1 MKIGVGTT
9 KALSLLI
16 VWCMVC
22 SAFAGMLVLMV
33 PGAGQALSPS
43 EVNGDV
49 YIGQDFTINE
59 WQVSGNSPISGDL
72 VIRAGGVVI
81 VTNGQLTFLNYDGHI
96 NKLVVEDGGQLIMIN
111 STLKVQRELYDYDYA
126 LGVLVR
132 NGGLLYAEDSN
143 LDFNGH
149 LLVDDA
155 TLIAHRTVINGPLF
169 TAMSAD
175 VQLYDSEMTAVPGR
189 PMLEEET
196 YSYSFATA
204 ANQSVDVT
212 YLFERNPDTVSTGQ
226 DVSLIQMNDSG
237 NVTLASTETLTVTG
251 FDIGGL
257 VFDEGE
263 ALSVVLK
270 AEYRTADDF
279 DDEGAPDTFGYAQ
292 YQAPIFTAAANMQVW
307 ETYDLSDPVEANKE
321 TVISQDLTVLSLS
334 SIDLSVLSVRLIN
347 TKDQNVFIDRIWIEV
362 ELEMP
367 AFHNINIAG
376 MSKFTAVNTLLEVNH
391 LNYTDYYLDEYEQMV
406 FKYRKLVAYDAAE
419 VNLYGVVVEGEFF
432 DDGEAPYV
440 INQRAISF
448 KPLAQGPGD
457 TTAEPSVYGL
467 QSDEGAIYYINVGA
481 TLQTNAF
488 LTGGLNIDFSSV
500 FLEIEYSSGAGYSAT
515 DNIQW
520 NMSGYPLIDTG
531 IIIDITTGYQ
541 HKSAEFPKGSIVNS
555 TQLSDINLEFVNPG
569 AGSISID
576 WLWLTGILDPAINI
590 YRWINA
596 TVVDS
601 NNLPVMGATVNAT
614 QSLNGLPATYIY
626 DGAES
631 TVPPQGVL
639 DYLGRNATSFKITD
653 ISGQALIPLLTDV
666 INADWAPNSY
676 AVPGYNLSVDYLN
689 ASAEHFVPGPI
700 YSWFDAYPIIG
711 EEDQSMDM
719 LFMLEELELDL
730 PDVQLLNFSTDPAI
744 VYQGDE
750 VTFYFQVTNNGLTTA
765 SSFIITVVDS
775 IGVNGTELGVIS
787 VTNLLPGETR
797 DLSLVWL
804 DNYTTPGTHS
814 IVITADALN
823 QVMEYDENNV
833 LTAQVQVLKYLPDLM
848 VDGTS
853 ISFSSN
859 PGVAQQEML
868 INVTV
873 SNING
878 RAVAQGAVVRY
889 YLGNP
894 SAGGVLIGSSLINV
908 ATGGT
913 NVTSLMW
920 TPVQIGTY
928 PIYVTVNE
936 GRQVEEYDYSNNVAS
951 STLVVIL
958 EGSTNDLVVDY
969 TSVIPNNLLWQTN
982 IIVEGEGHLTLA
994 NMQLY
999 LSQISTNKPIQI
1011 VVRDNGTLVLDS
1023 SVVDSNFVLR
1033 IYLFDNGSLILSSS
1047 TLRANVVLII
1057 DDNSMAHMEESFVL
1071 GDLQAPATSSAE
1083 LVAINTTFSRAW
1095 SYFGGISTAELTG
1108 CSINGVPAV
1117 SPKDGAVVTLYSW
1130 IVASVYDGT
1139 GQHKIPGAY
1148 VEARSFVDQTV
1159 YAVGTTDDSGA
1170 WRFRALSDVI
1180 TASGHGSV
1188 VSGYYE
1194 LNATHWFLGDRYDSD
1209 VNKVAQIAYSPDVP
1223 LVRSDAAIRLDISS
1237 ALPDVDPPFFVSND
1251 EPLRGRNV
1259 TLSTVINNIGVV
1271 TAYDILIRFEDTS
1284 SAGKVLVR
1292 DYLIEELPALSNVT
1306 VSVIWVATYPLGTH
1320 NLSVTV
1326 DPLGQI
1332 PELNEDNNL
1341 NYTTVNVLG
1350 VPDLIIQTADITVN
1364 PTSPIRDKAA
1374 SISVNVR
1381 NIGDNAISAFNV
1393 SFYDDGDLI
1402 GKRQINN
1409 LPTGQTG
1416 VVTQTW
1422 TPTSPGTHVLT
1433 VEVDE
1438 EGIITESNEANN
1450 LAAMN
1455 VAVRDYPDLVA
1466 SSVRFTVGGVGA
1478 SSAFV
1483 NSEVTVLVDVYNVG
1497 ESPADPF
1504 SVAFWLNEEELI
1516 DVVTVSSLGV
1526 GGLTT
1531 VSTTWTAAIVAGEG
1545 LYQDNNIMAIVNP
1558 ASNSTVTHISEMDD
1572 PANANNWASQTLEVV
1587 DNRPDMAAFNG
1598 RVQYAG
1604 QNITSATIGQKVFV
1618 LFDLRNIG
1626 IIDGTDIKVSVSLV
1640 NETIDMLLFTQTVN
1654 VEAGDSMPYNVSY
1667 VVNVTSGDYT
1677 FVVDVDAGSDS
1688 DQADNVLDIDLAVV
1702 VPSPLININL
1712 GNKFDYAP
1720 GTSIFVQ
1727 GTVTQSG
1734 SNAPL
1739 AGQTVKVRIVDS
1751 QGFPLSSEYATTT
1764 NANGQFTSWV
1774 LVPSG
1779 KEGTQSLE
1787 VTVVTLE
1794 GEFSDDVDINIVA
1807 PFAPETIPSWV
1818 YLLIVAIVIAVIVI
1832 FSLYLYRVGL
1842 GRMVECGNC
1851 GALIPEASRHCP
1863 KCGVEF
1869 ESDTAKCSECGAW
1882 IPSKAESCPDC
1893 GAKFMTEPVETGQAP
1908 GYIESMRKQYDEYI
1922 EAFRGQAKAALGSKY
1937 SEEKFMEWLQ
1947 TEPNYL
1953 PFEEWLRKEEM
1964 SRRSGVFP
1972 CPACGTLNPRDSKIC
1987 NRCGTVFDQQGKS
2000 EAPKAEEKKSPFRRI
2015 VRRTGDQ
2022 KDAPKEQAPEA
2033 SAEPKSEESGDKPQ

>member
-1 MKIGVGTT
+1 MKIGVGAT
-9 KALSLLI
+9 KALSLLV

-43 EVNGDV
+43 EVDGDI
-49 YIGQDFTINE
+49 YIGQDFTISE

-81 VTNGQLTFLNYDGHI
+81 VTNGQLAFLNYEGHI

-111 STLKVQRELYDYDYA
+111 STLMVQRELYDVDYA

-132 NGGLLYAEDSN
+132 NGGLLYAEDSA

-175 VQLYDSEMTAVPGR
+175 VQLYDSEMTNVPGM

-196 YSYSFATA
+196 YSYSFASA
-204 ANQSVDVT
+204 ANQSIDIT
-212 YLFERNPDTVSTGQ
+212 YLFERNPDSVSTGQ
-226 DVSLIQMNDSG
+226 EVALIQMNDSG
-237 NVTLASTETLTVTG
+237 NVTLASNETLTVTG

-263 ALSVVLK
+263 ALSVILK

-279 DDEGAPDTFGYAQ
+279 DDGGAPDTFEYAEFL
-292 YQAPIFTAAANMQVW
+292 APTFTPALNM
-307 ETYDLSDPVEANKE
+307 EIIGTYDPSNLINPNTDR
-321 TVISQDLTVLSLS
+321 VIFEDLTDLNLS

-347 TKDQNVFIDRIWIEV
+347 HELQNVYIDRIWVEV
-362 ELEMP
+362 ELVIP
-367 AFHNINIAG
+367 AYHNINIAG
-376 MSKFTAVNTLLEVNH
+376 TSKFTAVNSLLEVNH
-391 LNYTDYYLDEYEQMV
+391 LNYADED
-406 FKYRKLVAYDAAE
+406 YRKLVAYDAAE

-432 DDGEAPYV
+432 DDGKAPYV
-440 INQRAISF
+440 IEQRSITF
-448 KPLAQGPGD
+448 KPLSQGPGD
-457 TTAEPSVYGL
+457 TTGEPSVYDL
-467 QSDEGAIYYINVGA
+467 LNDEVDTYYAMGGGS
-481 TLQTNAF
+481 TLQTHAF
-488 LTGGLNIDFSSV
+488 ITGDLICDFSKV
-500 FLEIEYSSGAGYSAT
+500 VIAIECSGGPGYNLA
-515 DNIQW
+515 DYLQW
-520 NMSGYPLIDTG
+520 NITGIPLIDTSLLINPPAG
-531 IIIDITTGYQ
+531 VEVLVSGELT
-541 HKSAEFPKGSIVNS
+541 EGSILNS
-555 TQLSDINLEFVNPG
+555 TQLSEVNLQFTNPDTDPLSIN
-569 AGSISID
+569 
-576 WLWLTGILDPAINI
+576 WLWLIGLLNPSINL

-639 DYLGRNATSFKITD
+639 DYLGRNATSFKTTD
-653 ISGQALIPLLTDV
+653 ISGHALIPLLTDI
-666 INADWAPNSY
+666 INADWVNNSY

-700 YSWFDAYPIIG
+700 YSWFDAYPVIG

-719 LFMLEELELDL
+719 FFVLEELELDL

-744 VYQGDE
+744 IYQGDG
-750 VTFYFQVTNNGLTTA
+750 VTFNFQVTNNGLTTA
-765 SSFIITVVDS
+765 SSFIIKVVDS
-775 IGVNGTELGVIS
+775 FGENSTELGIIPI
-787 VTNLLPGETR
+787 TNLLPGETR
-797 DLSLVWL
+797 NLSLVWL
-804 DNYTTPGTHS
+804 SSHTTAGTHS

-833 LTAQVQVLKYLPDLM
+833 LTAQVQVLKYLPDLA

-853 ISFSSN
+853 IAFSSN
-859 PGVAQQEML
+859 PSVAQQEMY

-873 SNING
+873 SNVNG
-878 RAVAQGAVVRY
+878 KAVSQGAVVRY
-889 YLGNP
+889 YLVNP
-894 SAGGVLIGSSLINV
+894 SAGGGLIGSSLISV
-908 ATGGT
+908 APGGT
-913 NVTSLMW
+913 NGTSLMW

-928 PIYVTVNE
+928 PIYVTVN
-936 GRQVEEYDYSNNVAS
+936 QPNLIEEYDYTNNVAS

-958 EGSTNDLVVDY
+958 EGSTNDLVIVG

-994 NMQLY
+994 NIQLY
-999 LSQISTNKPIQI
+999 LSQISTNNPIQI
-1011 VVRDNGTLVLDS
+1011 VVRDNGTLVLDNS
-1023 SVVDSNFVLR
+1023 IIDSNFVLR

-1047 TLRANVVLII
+1047 TLKANVVLII

-1071 GDLQAPATSSAE
+1071 GDLQAPASSSAD

-1095 SYFGGISTAELTG
+1095 SYFGGTSTAALTG

-1117 SPKDGAVVTLYSW
+1117 SPKDSAVVTLYSW

-1139 GQHKIPGAY
+1139 GMHKIPGAY

-1159 YAVGTTDDSGA
+1159 YASGLTDDTGV
-1170 WRFRALSDVI
+1170 WRFRALSDVV
-1180 TASGHGSV
+1180 TASGHGAV

-1194 LNATHWFLGDRYDSD
+1194 LNATHWFQGDRYDSD
-1209 VNKVAQIAYSPDVP
+1209 VNKVAQIAYSPDVS
-1223 LVRSDAAIRLDISS
+1223 LARSDAAIRLDISS

-1251 EPLRGRNV
+1251 EPLRGSNV

-1284 SAGKVLVR
+1284 SAGKVLIR
-1292 DYLIEELPALSNVT
+1292 DYTIEELPALSNVT
-1306 VSVIWVATYPLGTH
+1306 VSVVWVAAYPLGTH
-1320 NLSVTV
+1320 NLSVSV
-1326 DPLGQI
+1326 DPLDQI

-1350 VPDLIIQTADITVN
+1350 VPDLMVTASDISVD
-1364 PTSPIRDKAA
+1364 PSSPIRDKMA

-1393 SFYDDGDLI
+1393 SFYDNGTLI
-1402 GKRQINN
+1402 GKREISN
-1409 LPTGQTG
+1409 LPTGQFG
-1416 VVTQTW
+1416 VASISW
-1422 TPTSPGTHVLT
+1422 TPSFAGLHT
-1433 VEVDE
+1433 VIVVVDE
-1438 EGIITESNEANN
+1438 ESIIVESNEVNN
-1450 LAAMN
+1450 EASRS
-1455 VAVRDYPDLVA
+1455 VTVRDYPDLVA
-1466 SSVRFTVGGVGA
+1466 SAVRFSVNNQAV
-1478 SSAFV
+1478 SSVFV
-1483 NSEVTVLVDVYNVG
+1483 NTLVTVTVDVYNIG
-1497 ESPADPF
+1497 ESTADQY
-1504 SVAFWLNEEELI
+1504 SVAFRLNGDEI
-1516 DVVTVSSLGV
+1516 IGVVSAGSLAPG
-1526 GGLTT
+1526 TMAS
-1531 VSTTWTAAIVAGEG
+1531 VSTTWTAALVEGEG
-1545 LYQDNNIMAIVNP
+1545 LYQDYTITAEVNP
-1558 ASNSTVTHISEMDD
+1558 ASNGTVIHYPEMDD
-1572 PANANNWASQTLEVV
+1572 PVNGNNVASQVLEVV
-1587 DNRPDMAAFNG
+1587 DNRPDMAASNG

-1604 QNITSATIGQKVFV
+1604 QNITSATIGQRVFV

-1626 IIDGTDIKVSVSLV
+1626 IIDGTSIKVSVSLV

-1667 VVNVTSGDYT
+1667 VVNVTSGDYI
-1677 FVVDVDAGSDS
+1677 FVVDVDAGSDA
-1688 DQADNVLDIDLAVV
+1688 DQTDNVLEIDLAVV

-1712 GNKFDYAP
+1712 GNKYDYAP

-1734 SNAPL
+1734 SIAPL
-1739 AGQTVKVRIVDS
+1739 AGQTVKVRIVDG
-1751 QGFPLSSEYATTT
+1751 QGFPLSSEYIATT

-1774 LVPSG
+1774 LVPSDQ
-1779 KEGTQSLE
+1779 EGAQKLQ
-1787 VTVVTLE
+1787 VTIDTIE
-1794 GEFSDDVDINIVA
+1794 GEFTDDVNINIVA
-1807 PFAPETIPSWV
+1807 PFAPETIPIWV
-1818 YLLIVAIVIAVIVI
+1818 YLLIVVIVVAVIVI

-1851 GALIPEASRHCP
+1851 GALIPESSRHCP

-1882 IPSKAESCPDC
+1882 IPSKAESCPEC
-1893 GAKFMTEPVETGQAP
+1893 GAKFMTEPLEAGQAP
-1908 GYIESMRKQYDEYI
+1908 GYIEAMRKQYDEYI

-1964 SRRSGVFP
+1964 GRRSGVFP

-1987 NRCGTVFDQQGKS
+1987 NRCGTVFDQQGRS
-2000 EAPKAEEKKSPFRRI
+2000 EAPKVEERKSPFRRI
-2015 VRRTGDQ
+2015 VRRTGEP
-2022 KDAPKEQAPEA
+2022 KDAPKEQTPEA
-2033 SAEPKSEESGDKPQ
+2033 PAEEPKPDEGEDKPQ

>member
-1 MKIGVGTT
+1 M
-9 KALSLLI
+9 SLLV

-43 EVNGDV
+43 EVDGDI

-72 VIRAGGVVI
+72 VIRAGGVVT
-81 VTNGQLTFLNYDGHI
+81 VTNGNLTFLNYAGHI
-96 NKLVVEDGGQLIMIN
+96 NKLVVEDGGQLILLDN
-111 STLKVQRELYDYDYA
+111 SNIKVQRQLYDVDYA
-126 LGVLVR
+126 LGVLIR
-132 NGGLLYAEDSN
+132 NGGLLYAEDST

-189 PMLEEET
+189 PMHEDET
-196 YSYSFATA
+196 YSYSFAA
-204 ANQSVDVT
+204 ATNQSADVT
-212 YLFERNPDTVSTGQ
+212 YLFERNPDAVSTGQ
-226 DVSLIQMNDSG
+226 DVSLIQMNDSS
-237 NVTLASTETLTVTG
+237 NVTLANLGTLTVTG

-257 VFDEGE
+257 VFDAGE
-263 ALSVVLK
+263 ALSVTLK

-279 DDEGAPDTFGYAQ
+279 DDEGTPDTFEYAK
-292 YQAPIFTAAANMQVW
+292 YLAPVFTPAGDMQVW
-307 ETYDLSDPVEANKE
+307 ETFDPTNPVTPNKE
-321 TVISQDLTVLSLS
+321 AVLSEDLTGLGLS
-334 SIDLSVLSVRLIN
+334 SVDLSVLSVTLN
-347 TKDQNVFIDRIWIEV
+347 NSKAQDVFIDRIWIEV
-362 ELEMP
+362 ELVIP
-367 AFHNINIAG
+367 AYHNINIAG

-391 LNYTDYYLDEYEQMV
+391 LNYTDSYQDQYDQTVYN
-406 FKYRKLVAYDAAE
+406 YRKLVAYDAAE

-448 KPLAQGPGD
+448 KPLTQGPGD
-457 TTAEPSVYGL
+457 TTGEPTVYGL
-467 QSDEGAIYYINVGA
+467 LYDEGAIYSIPVGS
-481 TLQTNAF
+481 TLQTNGF
-488 LTGGLNIDFSSV
+488 LTGGLVVDFSSV
-500 FLEIEYSSGAGYSAT
+500 FIEIEYASAGGYAST
-515 DNIQW
+515 DNLQW
-520 NMSGYPLIDTG
+520 NITGNPLIDTG
-531 IIIDITTGYQ
+531 IIFDPTTGYQ
-541 HKSAEFPKGSIVNS
+541 VKSAEFPEGSLLNS
-555 TQLSDINLEFVNPG
+555 TQASNVNLEFVNPG
-569 AGSISID
+569 AGDLAIE
-576 WLWLTGILDPAINI
+576 WLYLTGILNPTINL

-639 DYLGRNATSFKITD
+639 DYLGRNATSFKVTD
-653 ISGQALIPLLTDV
+653 IAGHALIPLLTDM
-666 INADWAPNSY
+666 INANYVNNSF
-676 AVPGYNLSVDYLN
+676 AVPGYRLSVDYLN
-689 ASAEHFVPGPI
+689 ASAVHFVPGPI
-700 YSWFDAYPIIG
+700 YSWFDAYPVIG
-711 EEDQSMDM
+711 EQDQMMDM
-719 LFMLEELELDL
+719 LFVLEELELDL
-730 PDVQLLNFSTDPAI
+730 PDIQLLNFTTNPAI
-744 VYQGDE
+744 IYQGDE
-750 VTFYFQVTNNGLTTA
+750 VIFNFQVTNNGLTTA
-765 SSFIITVVDS
+765 SSFIVTVVDS
-775 IGVNGTELGVIS
+775 IGVNGTELGTIP

-804 DNYTTPGTHS
+804 SNYTTPGTHS

-833 LTAQVQVLKYLPDLM
+833 LTPQVQVLKYLPDLA

-853 ISFSSN
+853 IAFSSN
-859 PGVAQQEML
+859 PGVAQQEMY

-873 SNING
+873 SNVNG
-878 RAVAQGAVVRY
+878 RAVAQAAVARY

-894 SAGGVLIGSSLINV
+894 SSGGVLIGTSLISV
-908 ATGGT
+908 AAGGT

-936 GRQVEEYDYSNNVAS
+936 GRQIEEYDYTNNVAS
-951 STLVVIL
+951 SALVIIL
-958 EGSTNDLVVDY
+958 EGSTNDLVVVG

-994 NMQLY
+994 NMNLY

-1023 SVVDSNFVLR
+1023 SVIDSNFVLR
-1033 IYLFDNGSLILSSS
+1033 VYLFDNGSLILSSS

-1057 DDNSMAHMEESFVL
+1057 DDNSVAQMDESFVL
-1071 GDLQAPATSSAE
+1071 GDLQAPASSSAE

-1095 SYFGGISTAELTG
+1095 SYFGGTSTAELTG

-1117 SPKDGAVVTLYSW
+1117 SPKDSAVVTLYSW

-1180 TASGHGSV
+1180 TASGHGSA

-1251 EPLRGRNV
+1251 EPLRGSNV

-1271 TAYDILIRFEDTS
+1271 TAYDILIRFEDTN
-1284 SAGKVLVR
+1284 SAGKVLIR

-1306 VSVIWVATYPLGTH
+1306 VSVFWIATYPLGAH

-1350 VPDLIIQTADITVN
+1350 VPDLVVQTADITVN
-1364 PTSPIRDKAA
+1364 PASPIRDKAA
-1374 SISVNVR
+1374 SITVNIR

-1393 SFYDDGDLI
+1393 SFYDDGVLI

-1422 TPTSPGTHVLT
+1422 APSLPGTHVLT

-1438 EGIITESNEANN
+1438 EGVITESNEANN
-1450 LAAMN
+1450 LAALN

-1478 SSAFV
+1478 SSAYV
-1483 NSEVTVLVDVYNVG
+1483 NSEVTVLVDVYNIG

-1504 SVAFWLNEEELI
+1504 SVAFWLNEGELI
-1516 DVVTVSSLGV
+1516 EVVSVTGLAV
-1526 GGLTT
+1526 GGLAT
-1531 VSTTWTAAIVAGEG
+1531 VSTTWTATIVDGEG
-1545 LYQDNNIMAIVNP
+1545 LYQDNTIMAIVNP
-1558 ASNSTVTHISEMDD
+1558 VSNSTVTHISEMDD
-1572 PANANNWASQTLEVV
+1572 LDVPANANNWASQIIEVV
-1587 DNRPDMAAFNG
+1587 DNRPDMAASNG

-1618 LFDLRNIG
+1618 LFDLENIG
-1626 IIDGTDIKVSVSLV
+1626 IIDGTGIKVSVSLV

-1667 VVNVTSGDYT
+1667 VVNVTSGDYI
-1677 FVVDVDAGSDS
+1677 FVVDVDAGTDS
-1688 DQADNVLDIDLAVV
+1688 DQADNVLEIDLAVV

-1712 GNKFDYAP
+1712 GNKFDYSP

-1739 AGQTVKVRIVDS
+1739 AGQKVKVKIVDG
-1751 QGFPLSSEYATTT
+1751 QGFTLSEAPGTITT
-1764 NANGQFTSWV
+1764 NANGQFTAFV

-1779 KEGTQSLE
+1779 REGVQKLQ
-1787 VTVVTLE
+1787 VTVDTIE
-1794 GEFSDDVDINIVA
+1794 GEFTDDVNINIVA
-1807 PFAPETIPSWV
+1807 PFTPETIPSWV

-1893 GAKFMTEPVETGQAP
+1893 GAKFMTEPIEAGQAP

-2015 VRRTGDQ
+2015 VRRTGES
-2022 KDAPKEQAPEA
+2022 KDAPKEQTPEA
-2033 SAEPKSEESGDKPQ
+2033 PAEEPKPEESGDKPQ